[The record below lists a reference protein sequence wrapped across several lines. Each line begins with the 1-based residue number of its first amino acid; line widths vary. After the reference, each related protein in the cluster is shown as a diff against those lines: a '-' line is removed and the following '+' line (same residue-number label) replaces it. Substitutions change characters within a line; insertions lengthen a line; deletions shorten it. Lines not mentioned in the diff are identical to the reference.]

1 MIPIRSFVLLAA
13 ASLLVGCGPKS
24 SSKPATLF
32 PESNAVSG
40 WSKTGETRTFEA
52 ADLWQYIDGDA
63 EKYIQAGV
71 QRTLTADYRYQDSI
85 EAVADIYVLGA
96 AEGAK
101 KILDAEPGTN
111 SRPVALGDAGRLY
124 GASLVFRKGP
134 YLVRLVAYKES
145 PQVSKALEELARGIE
160 RKLRP

>member
-1 MIPIRSFVLLAA
+1 MTPNRSLVLLAA
-13 ASLLVGCGPKS
+13 ACVLAGCGPKTG
-24 SSKPATLF
+24 SKPATLF
-32 PESNAVSG
+32 PESNEVYG

-71 QRTLTADYRYQDSI
+71 KRTLTADYRYQDSTD
-85 EAVADIYVLGA
+85 AVADIYVMAA

-101 KILDAEPGTN
+101 RILDSENAAN
-111 SRPVALGDAGRLY
+111 SRPAALGDAGRLY

-134 YLVRLVAYKES
+134 HLVRLVAYKES

-160 RKLRP
+160 RKLKP